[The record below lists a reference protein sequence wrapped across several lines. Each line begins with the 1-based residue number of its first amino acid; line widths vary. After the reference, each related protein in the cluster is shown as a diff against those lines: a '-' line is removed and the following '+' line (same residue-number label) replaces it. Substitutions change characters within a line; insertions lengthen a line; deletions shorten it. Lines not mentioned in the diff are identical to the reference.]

1 MLIASTVLCALA
13 AVAHFQSAQI
23 APPQRGAQAVIQ
35 KAAAAASAGDPVSA
49 ESEYVAGVEAKPTD
63 AALRVAYADFLLAQ
77 RRYAES
83 IAQSQ
88 ESLKLR
94 PHRLDA
100 EIALATAYR
109 GVHNYDQTKRV
120 LEAAHHEHPADA
132 RPLAALG
139 DLEIELQTYD
149 SAISHLKAALAI
161 RPADAQS
168 RERLLIAYKAKGD
181 SVDAIAQASA
191 LLARDPKNALAYFT
205 RAEIYSDRDQDRLAQ
220 KDAERA
226 VALQPHNPRARA
238 LLGKIMLRA
247 VDGETPA
254 QAQQRCVRAADVLE
268 PLAADPAS
276 PPDSD
281 SLFLLAR
288 AYQCSGDDAKAA
300 EYNAAFE
307 KSSKNDRAEKEN
319 QTQAKHLVQQ
329 SNELAQQND
338 FNGSLKLLEQ
348 AIELDPTYGAAY
360 SQLAKLYYS
369 AGKIDEA
376 AAAVAK
382 ALDRDPNQPDY
393 LYVRGKIL
401 ERQNRLDD
409 ALADFKR
416 TTEID
421 PNESDAFFEMGHIY
435 QQQGDRAAALKAYEN
450 AVRIAPNDPDYN
462 RALDALRS
470 SASQ

>member
-1 MLIASTVLCALA
+1 MVQKAGSEAAAGDLSSASADYSAAVESSPRDPALRIAYGNVLLA
-13 AVAHFQSAQI
+13 ARNYAEAIAQFQEALRL
-23 APPQRGAQAVIQ
+23 APGR
-35 KAAAAASAGDPVSA
+35 
-49 ESEYVAGVEAKPTD
+49 TD
-63 AALRVAYADFLLAQ
+63 A
-77 RRYAES
+77 
-83 IAQSQ
+83 
-88 ESLKLR
+88 SLG
-94 PHRLDA
+94 
-100 EIALATAYR
+100 LATAYR
-109 GVHNYDQTKRV
+109 GVHNYDETKRI
-120 LEAAHHEHPADA
+120 LDAAHRAHPADA

-149 SAISHLKAALAI
+149 AAIAHLKAALAI
-161 RPADAQS
+161 RSGDVQT

-181 SVDAIAQASA
+181 SAGAIAQASA
-191 LLARDPKNALAYFT
+191 VLARDPKNALAYFT
-205 RAEIYSDRDQDRLAQ
+205 RAQIYADKNQDALAE

-226 VALQPHNPRARA
+226 VALQPQNPRARA

-254 QAQQRCVRAADVLE
+254 QAQRRCARAAATLE
-268 PLAADPAS
+268 PLAAGPAN

-307 KSSKNDRAEKEN
+307 KSSKNDRTEKEN

-329 SNELAQQND
+329 SNELARQND

-401 ERQNRLDD
+401 ERQNKLDD

-416 TTEID
+416 TAEID
-421 PNESDAFFEMGHIY
+421 PNESDAFFEIGQIY
-435 QQQGDRAAALKAYEN
+435 QQQGDRASALKAYEN

-462 RALDALRS
+462 RALEALRS
-470 SASQ
+470 STPQ